1 MRVLIAGIGNVFMGD
16 DGFGCEVVRRL
27 GAGPLPQGVDAID
40 FGTGGMDLGYALTEG
55 YDAAI
60 LVDTLAG
67 NEAPGSVSVIEPEV
81 CGAAEIV
88 PHDMD
93 PVRVLRFAA
102 TLGKLPPRLRLVGCE
117 PASLGGEAGHL
128 GLSVAAAAAVECAVQ
143 EIRRLLAEWCGIDS
157 PVAVLPAVDKGVRAL
172 RSLT

>member
-27 GAGPLPQGVDAID
+27 AAEPLPAGVDAID

-60 LVDTLAG
+60 LVDTLAPKS
-67 NEAPGSVSVIEPEV
+67 APGTVSVIEPEREA
-81 CGAAEIV
+81 CATAELV

-93 PVRVLRFAA
+93 PVRVLRFAGA
-102 TLGKLPPRLRLVGCE
+102 LGKLPPRLRLVGCE
-117 PASLGGEAGHL
+117 PEFLGGEDGHL
-128 GLSVAAAAAVECAVQ
+128 GLSIVVEAAIERALG
-143 EIRRLLAEWCGIDS
+143 EIRLLLEEWCE
-157 PVAVLPAVDKGVRAL
+157 PHAAREVRLAVG
-172 RSLT
+172 